1 LGNVI
6 RPNYHS
12 WNGGWRRFAILDKL
26 IILGVVHGQQS
37 CIEEARRVIEAER
50 PEIVAV
56 ELPPNFPGTTVEDL
70 GAVIDRISDNYRKVF
85 NVLKSLGLPGKYAG
99 KLEDLSIGLAMQGFE
114 FLAAIEAAQKV
125 KARVEFIDMRR
136 DRIFRE
142 FMAETMANLFQKPV
156 EVFPGMT
163 LPIMKL
169 PGFAAVTKII
179 ASTLSEWQETFNTLA
194 SIYGQKEYKA
204 LLKEIQPYLKKMD
217 DNPMFRDILIDQ
229 RNRYM
234 SDKLIA
240 MLRSSKGKIVLVTG
254 FGHVDGIK
262 DLISERLGTNA
273 G

>member
-1 LGNVI
+1 
-6 RPNYHS
+6 
-12 WNGGWRRFAILDKL
+12 
-26 IILGVVHGQQS
+26 VHGQPA
-37 CIEEARRVIEAER
+37 CIDEARRVIEAER
-50 PEIVAV
+50 PEIVAI

-70 GAVIDRISDNYRKVF
+70 GGAIDRITTNYRKF
-85 NVLKSLGLPGKYAG
+85 FTVLKSIGLPSKYAD

-125 KARVEFIDMRR
+125 NARVEFIDMRR

-142 FMAETMANLFQKPV
+142 FMAETMANLFQKPI
-156 EVFPGMT
+156 EVFPGIT

-169 PGFAAVTKII
+169 PGFSAVTKVIS
-179 ASTLSEWQETFNTLA
+179 STLAEWQETFNTLT

-217 DNPMFRDILIDQ
+217 ENPMFRDILIDQ
-229 RNRYM
+229 RNRFM
-234 SDKLIA
+234 SEKLIA
-240 MLRSSKGKIVLVTG
+240 MLNACKGKIVLVTG

-262 DLISERLGTNA
+262 NIIAERLGDNA